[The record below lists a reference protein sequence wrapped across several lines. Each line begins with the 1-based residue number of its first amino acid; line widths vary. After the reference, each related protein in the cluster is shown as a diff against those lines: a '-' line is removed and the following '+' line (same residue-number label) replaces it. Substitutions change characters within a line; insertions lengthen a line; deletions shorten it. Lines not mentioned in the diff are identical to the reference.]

1 MQGKGILPG
10 QSLRGRGAASNVAGR
25 YEAATR
31 EALDDGWDIPE
42 EARVVRTEVRDE
54 RARSALAWNE
64 SPDLGFD
71 RSVNPYRGC
80 EHGCVYCYARPTHA
94 YLNLSPGLDFET
106 KLIARPGIGAVLER
120 ELSAKGY
127 VPKVVVLGTNTDPYQ
142 PVEAERRVTREVIE
156 VLAAFRHPLGIT
168 TRGSLVERDIDLLA
182 PMAAQGLARV
192 GISVTTLDAGLA
204 RRMEPRAPA
213 PARRLQMIRRLT
225 DAGVP
230 VRVMVSPV
238 IPGLTDHEVER
249 ILEAARDAGA
259 VAASSIML
267 RLPREVAGLWQEWL
281 AEYEPG
287 RAAKV
292 MARVRE
298 LHGGR
303 DYDPTFGVRF
313 KGQGVWADLM
323 QKRFAAACA
332 RLGLARSLPT
342 MRTDLF
348 CVPPRAGDQLSLF

>member
-1 MQGKGILPG
+1 
-10 QSLRGRGAASNVAGR
+10 
-25 YEAATR
+25 
-31 EALDDGWDIPE
+31 
-42 EARVVRTEVRDE
+42 
-54 RARSALAWNE
+54 
-64 SPDLGFD
+64 
-71 RSVNPYRGC
+71 
-80 EHGCVYCYARPTHA
+80 
-94 YLNLSPGLDFET
+94 
-106 KLIARPGIGAVLER
+106 
-120 ELSAKGY
+120 
-127 VPKVVVLGTNTDPYQ
+127 VVVLGTNTDPYQ

-213 PARRLQMIRRLT
+213 PARRLQMIRRLA

-238 IPGLTDHEVER
+238 IPGLTDHEVEA
-249 ILEAARDAGA
+249 ILSAARGAGA
-259 VAASSIML
+259 VAASSILL
-267 RLPREVAGLWQEWL
+267 RLPREVSGLWQEWL
-281 AEYEPG
+281 AAQEPG

-303 DYDPTFGVRF
+303 DYDPAFGVRF
-313 KGQGVWADLM
+313 RGQGIWAELM

-332 RLGLARSLPT
+332 RLGLARALPP

-348 CVPPRAGDQLSLF
+348 RVPPRAGDQLSLF